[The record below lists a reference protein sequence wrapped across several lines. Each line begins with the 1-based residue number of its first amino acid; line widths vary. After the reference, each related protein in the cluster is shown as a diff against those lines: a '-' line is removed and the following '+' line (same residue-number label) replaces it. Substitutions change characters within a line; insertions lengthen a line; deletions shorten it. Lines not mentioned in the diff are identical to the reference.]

1 MGLVLV
7 ALYDGVLKLYRTS
20 LMSARG
26 EQTPC
31 EGALGYDTGDRQ
43 PVPRKGERTAVLP
56 IGRNVQC
63 VHVRGWRLETGD
75 PRC

>member
-31 EGALGYDTGDRQ
+31 EGALGYDTGDR
-43 PVPRKGERTAVLP
+43 
-56 IGRNVQC
+56 
-63 VHVRGWRLETGD
+63 
-75 PRC
+75 